1 MHGIQDPI
9 VPYTQSVA
17 MANMINETCGES
29 RAKFELFPEAVH
41 GDPIMKTDEAVNKI
55 LDFIDS
61 VIWDGPHARTPLPK
75 EIRTIQ
81 SDNNTGDSFEN

>member
-17 MANMINETCGES
+17 MTNMINETCGEP

-41 GDPIMKTDEAVNKI
+41 GDPIMKTDEVVNKI